1 MTPKAHYKN
10 SELFDKLNAFF
21 GEKYESRPNKVYIT
35 YNFTL
40 CKVQT

>member
-1 MTPKAHYKN
+1 MTPKSHYKN

-35 YNFTL
+35 YDFTAS
-40 CKVQT
+40 